1 MIENLCYK
9 HPWQSICRKSLC
21 SVTGLYFW
29 NDDAAAERSMVLV
42 GGGFCFLLALVLLL
56 IDESNLELGLD
67 AAYSSFNQTASL
79 FLEQQAIPS
88 E

>member
-1 MIENLCYK
+1 
-9 HPWQSICRKSLC
+9 
-21 SVTGLYFW
+21 
-29 NDDAAAERSMVLV
+29 MVLV